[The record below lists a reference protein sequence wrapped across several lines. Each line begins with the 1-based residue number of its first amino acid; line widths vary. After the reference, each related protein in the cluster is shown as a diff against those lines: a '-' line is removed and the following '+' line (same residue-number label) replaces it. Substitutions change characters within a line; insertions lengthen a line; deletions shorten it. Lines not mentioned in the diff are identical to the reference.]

1 MNTAKILIRSPRD
14 LYKIDSH
21 YAFHSYLVNQAL
33 TRYQNLIGKDDLGS
47 ALGICCTEVEA
58 THFAKYPFSKIVLTD
73 IHEASD
79 KVKEA
84 LAKNKKMSYGI
95 ENAESLSYPD
105 GSFDLVF
112 CKEGLHHLARPML
125 GLYEMLRVCRKAVI
139 IVEPYETWLGNIL
152 EKFNLTSVY
161 EKKLKRPNIG
171 SRNNYVF
178 RFNHKMLRSILNS
191 YYLNSNYHLEIYLGW
206 LTSKLFGHPS
216 SLVRFIT
223 CSASI
228 VAGLIPGSHGNY
240 MTAIIQPGGNIP
252 PKVTQFANGQ

>member
-73 IHEASD
+73 IHEAND

-152 EKFNLTSVY
+152 EKFNLTSV
-161 EKKLKRPNIG
+161 
-171 SRNNYVF
+171 
-178 RFNHKMLRSILNS
+178 
-191 YYLNSNYHLEIYLGW
+191 
-206 LTSKLFGHPS
+206 
-216 SLVRFIT
+216 
-223 CSASI
+223 
-228 VAGLIPGSHGNY
+228 
-240 MTAIIQPGGNIP
+240 
-252 PKVTQFANGQ
+252 